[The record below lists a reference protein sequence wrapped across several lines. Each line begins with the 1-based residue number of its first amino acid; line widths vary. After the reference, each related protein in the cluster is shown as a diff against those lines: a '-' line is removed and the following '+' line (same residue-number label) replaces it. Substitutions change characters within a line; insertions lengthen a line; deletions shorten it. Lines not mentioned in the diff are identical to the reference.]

1 MTDHKPPPAG
11 FNQRRPFSRAT
22 ALAHGMTDDELR
34 GPRFRSLFRGIYL
47 AADVP
52 VSPAVRAAGALIP
65 FGPAARVSH
74 ATAARLY
81 GVPVTLDPD
90 EHVTVPRPQDR
101 RRRTGIQ
108 CHVNADAVPTRQANG
123 LRASSPDQVFVELAG
138 DLPLVELVVV
148 GDFLV
153 RSGLKRGRLVDHCA
167 AATGRGAAR
176 ARTAAAFVRERVDS
190 PMESRLRMLIV
201 LAGLPE
207 PEVNLTFGDDGL
219 AFRRYDLSW
228 PAARVIVEY
237 DGRHHIERI
246 RQWESDLA
254 RRESIDDDG
263 WRILIVIAKDVY
275 TTPGATLE
283 RIHRVLRQ
291 RRQPG
296 TPHALADRWRSHF
309 PGRD

>member
-1 MTDHKPPPAG
+1 MG
-11 FNQRRPFSRAT
+11 
-22 ALAHGMTDDELR
+22 
-34 GPRFRSLFRGIYL
+34 
-47 AADVP
+47 ADLP
-52 VSPAVRAAGALIP
+52 VTPAVRAAGALLP
-65 FGPAARVSH
+65 FGPGAHASH

-81 GVPVTLDPD
+81 GVPVSLDPE

-101 RRRTGIQ
+101 RRRTGIR
-108 CHVNADAVPTRQANG
+108 CHVDGDEVPTRSVNG
-123 LRASSPDQVFVELAG
+123 LRGSAPEQVFVELA
-138 DLPLVELVVV
+138 DNLPLVELVVV

-153 RSGLKRGRLVDHCA
+153 RRGLRRRRLADHCA

-176 ARTAAAFVRERVDS
+176 ARTAEAFVRDRVDS
-190 PMESRLRMLIV
+190 PMETRVRMLIV

-207 PEVNLTFGDDGL
+207 PEVNLTFGDGDGL

-237 DGRHHIERI
+237 DGRHHIERVQ
-246 RQWESDLA
+246 QWESDLA

-263 WRILIVIAKDVY
+263 WRILIVIAKDIY

-291 RRQPG
+291 RRHPG
-296 TPHALADRWRSHF
+296 TPRSLADRWMAHF